1 MHKIPLAL
9 GFLLLLAACKG
20 KGGSNSTNPANPWHT
35 YQRSP

>member
-9 GFLLLLAACKG
+9 GFLLLLAACEG
-20 KGGSNSTNPANPWHT
+20 RGGSNSTNPWHT